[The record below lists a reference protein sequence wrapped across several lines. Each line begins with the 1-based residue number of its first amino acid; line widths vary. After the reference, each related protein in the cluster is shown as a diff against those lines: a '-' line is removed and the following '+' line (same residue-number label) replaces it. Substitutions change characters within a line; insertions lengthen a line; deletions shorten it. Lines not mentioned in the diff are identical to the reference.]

1 METTITNKVTLS
13 VNAQLSV
20 TELEELGIYPKSI
33 NAYNYSFGILYK
45 KGNQRI
51 ILQPLQ
57 DKRYKIVRMYTVYD
71 YD

>member
-1 METTITNKVTLS
+1 METILKRNVKLAVNECLS
-13 VNAQLSV
+13 VN
-20 TELEELGIYPKSI
+20 ELEFLGIYPKSI

-51 ILQPLQ
+51 ILQPME
-57 DKRYKIVRMYTVYD
+57 DRMYKVVRMYTVYD

>member
-1 METTITNKVTLS
+1 METIETNVTLS
-13 VNAQLSV
+13 VNACLTSD
-20 TELEELGIYPKSI
+20 ELELLGIYPKSI

-51 ILQPLQ
+51 VLQPLETN
-57 DKRYKIVRMYTVYD
+57 RYRIVRMYTVYD

>member
-1 METTITNKVTLS
+1 METITTKKVALS
-13 VNAQLSV
+13 VNAILSI
-20 TELEELGIYPKSI
+20 TELEEFGIYPKSI

-51 ILQPLQ
+51 ILQPMENHAY
-57 DKRYKIVRMYTVYD
+57 RIVRMYTVYD

>member
-1 METTITNKVTLS
+1 METTISKNISLT
-13 VNAQLSV
+13 VNARLTIS
-20 TELEELGIYPKSI
+20 ELEELGIYPKSI

-51 ILQPLQ
+51 ILQPLEN
-57 DKRYKIVRMYTVYD
+57 KKYKIVRMYTVYD

>member
-1 METTITNKVTLS
+1 METTVSKKNSLS
-13 VNAQLSV
+13 VNARLSV
-20 TELEELGIYPKSI
+20 AELGELGIYPKSI

-51 ILQPLQ
+51 ILQPLE
-57 DKRYKIVRMYTVYD
+57 DKKYKVVRMYTVYD